1 MDDSNFAWL
10 FASYWWLLFPLGFFV
25 AAGFRSLMAQMRLR
39 QKVEL
44 AKAYA
49 AAGKDIPPGL
59 LDD

>member
-1 MDDSNFAWL
+1 MDDFGFAEV
-10 FASYWWLLFPLGFFV
+10 FAGYWWLLFPLAFFL
-25 AAGFRSLMAQMRLR
+25 AAGFRSLMAHMRLR